1 MFSKKDVNH
10 ITKVVRNAGKIS
22 AQGLSS
28 LRRDIFIIVYPVMV
42 FLVVLVTIPTINAL
56 ILALFNGAAHHSIF
70 SFDEHA
76 AKVVFYYVA
85 IIVTALYTALIIS
98 FFTCLISAAVLAEL
112 DGQPTPFLQG
122 LKLVYGHKGKIARF
136 GIFSIPFVFIPV
148 GILAQ
153 KRKIFKSTASVIGS
167 SYSLSMA
174 QLAPAIFSEE
184 EEDLFATVRHTIS
197 TLGRAWQ
204 EGLVLK
210 IVSYLLLLILA
221 GVSLL
226 PKIFDHYTS
235 NSGTRLAGWLVPLV
249 VFLGFL
255 IVTKVLSAVFTATLY
270 WRVSTNEGKRGKL
283 LD

>member
-1 MFSKKDVNH
+1 MFSKKNGTNV
-10 ITKVVRNAGKIS
+10 TRVVRNAGEIS
-22 AQGLSS
+22 GQGLSS

-42 FLVVLVTIPTINAL
+42 FLVVLVTVPTINAL
-56 ILALFNGAAHHSIF
+56 ILAAFNGAAHHSIF
-70 SFDEHA
+70 SFDEQA
-76 AKVVFYYVA
+76 TKSVFYYIAVL
-85 IIVTALYTALIIS
+85 VTALYTALIIS

-122 LKLVYGHKGKIARF
+122 LKLIYKNKGKISRF

-148 GILAQ
+148 GVMAQ
-153 KRKIFKSTASVIGS
+153 KHKIFKSTAAVVGS

-174 QLAPAIFSEE
+174 QLAPAILSED
-184 EEDLFATVRHTIS
+184 EEDLFETVRHTIA
-197 TLGRAWQ
+197 TLGQAWR

-210 IVSYLLLLILA
+210 IGSYLLILILA

-226 PKIFDHYTS
+226 PKALSHS
-235 NSGTRLAGWLVPLV
+235 QNNGGARLASWLVPIV

-270 WRVSTNEGKRGKL
+270 WRVITNDGKKGKL